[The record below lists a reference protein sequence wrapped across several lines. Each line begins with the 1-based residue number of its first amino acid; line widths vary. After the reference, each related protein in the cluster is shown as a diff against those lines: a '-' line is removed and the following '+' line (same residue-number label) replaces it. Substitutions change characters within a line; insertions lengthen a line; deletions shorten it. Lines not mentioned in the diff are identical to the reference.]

1 MWLVNKFTRSSNWM
15 HGTFLTFLYTE
26 FVLLR
31 FFWSENCGLKMKREM
46 LSKFTVFTLWQH
58 IFMLHISQQ
67 NVKHVSEFVICST
80 WMAKVPQ
87 FFTVLWHARIE
98 SQPKMNLNVCDV
110 IVSGIAVGISRV
122 AHFSESDFENTGAM
136 NFYVHI
142 LICVMLS
149 CMQAEY
155 VSKQIPFWAFFND
168 SQDTFKYDFH
178 YIDWM
183 CDSFQPQ
190 ATLWML
196 LEKGRIFNI
205 S

>member
-31 FFWSENCGLKMKREM
+31 FFWSQNCGKKKKREM

-67 NVKHVSEFVICST
+67 NVKHVSEFVLCST

-122 AHFSESDFENTGAM
+122 AHFSESDFEHTGAM

-142 LICVMLS
+142 LICVVFS

-155 VSKQIPFWAFFND
+155 GVCISKA
-168 SQDTFKYDFH
+168 DTFLSLFSTTRK
-178 YIDWM
+178 
-183 CDSFQPQ
+183 
-190 ATLWML
+190 TLLSMISITL
-196 LEKGRIFNI
+196 IGCVTLFNPKLRYECY
-205 S
+205 

>member
-1 MWLVNKFTRSSNWM
+1 MEPFWLFCKPN
-15 HGTFLTFLYTE
+15 LCCCC
-26 FVLLR
+26 
-31 FFWSENCGLKMKREM
+31 FFGLKIVVKKMKREI

-80 WMAKVPQ
+80 WKVPQ

-122 AHFSESDFENTGAM
+122 AHFSESDFEHTGAM

-142 LICVMLS
+142 LICVMFS
-149 CMQAEY
+149 CMQAR
-155 VSKQIPFWAFFND
+155 VFSKQIPFWAFF
-168 SQDTFKYDFH
+168 QRLARHF
-178 YIDWM
+178 
-183 CDSFQPQ
+183 
-190 ATLWML
+190 
-196 LEKGRIFNI
+196 
-205 S
+205 